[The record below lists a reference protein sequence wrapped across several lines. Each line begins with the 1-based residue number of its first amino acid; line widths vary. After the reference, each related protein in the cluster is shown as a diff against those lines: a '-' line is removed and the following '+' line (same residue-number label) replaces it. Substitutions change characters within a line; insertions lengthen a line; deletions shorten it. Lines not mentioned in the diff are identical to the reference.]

1 MFEKLA
7 GYVRRDQDNVSVY
20 VENLRT
26 GAVYENNADK
36 MMKSA
41 SVVKLFI
48 LWEFYRRVAAGT
60 LDPQALYALKD
71 SDREGTTP
79 YHTGILRDFHTG
91 IELTLEDIVRMN
103 VVLSD
108 DTAAN
113 ILLRMFG
120 LESVQRDIQEL
131 GLRSTR
137 FDRIMNDYE
146 GARQGRENYTSCR
159 DVADFYKE
167 LLSARRMPR
176 ELCDKMLQ
184 ILTEQRYTYGLPALL
199 DEDLLIAHKTGGITE
214 FGTMHDLG
222 ILYGLEDKKP
232 LLICCVMTQFE
243 PDIPQFQPFA
253 LDIISRV
260 AQLAY
265 EEASGQGN

>member
-1 MFEKLA
+1 MFEKVD
-7 GYVRRDQDNVSVY
+7 GYVRRYQNNVSVY
-20 VENLRT
+20 LEDLRT

-41 SVVKLFI
+41 SVVKIFI
-48 LWEFYRRVAAGT
+48 MWEFFKRVAAGT
-60 LDPQALYALKD
+60 LDPQSLYKLKD

-103 VVLSD
+103 IVLSD

-120 LESVQRDIQEL
+120 LESMHHVIQEL
-131 GLRSTR
+131 GLKNTR
-137 FDRIMNDYE
+137 FDRIMNDYQ
-146 GARQGRENYTSCR
+146 GARQGRENYISCR
-159 DVADFYKE
+159 DGAIFFKE
-167 LLSARRMPR
+167 LLYGNRLPR
-176 ELCDKMLQ
+176 KLCDEMLR

-199 DEDLLIAHKTGGITE
+199 DEDQLVAHKTGGITE

-222 ILYGLEDKKP
+222 IIYDMEKKP
-232 LLICCVMTQFE
+232 LLVCCVMTQFGE
-243 PDIPQFQPFA
+243 NIPRFQPFA
-253 LDIISRV
+253 LDIISNV
-260 AQLAY
+260 AAMAY
-265 EEASGQGN
+265 EEASQHS